1 MPTTEVRKAIL
12 KKQEIVNELKD
23 KIEKAKL
30 IVVFDFTGI
39 DANGMADFR
48 KQIRKKDAEIKVVKN
63 TILYRACNGTEL
75 YDKIDIFKGPSAV
88 ILAYED
94 IVAAAKSL
102 KEFLKEN
109 ESAKVKAGLVEGA
122 YATPEKIDELASLPS
137 REELIAQLL
146 ATMQAPITNFV
157 RVLSAV
163 PQKTV
168 MVLNAIKEE
177 KEKQG

>member
-23 KIEKAKL
+23 RIEKAKL
-30 IVVFDFTGI
+30 MVVFDFTGI
-39 DANGMADFR
+39 DANAMADFR
-48 KQIRKKDAEIKVVKN
+48 KEIRKKDAEIKVVKN

-75 YDKIDIFKGPSAV
+75 YDKIDIFKEPSAV
-88 ILAYED
+88 IFAYED

-109 ESAKVKAGLVEGA
+109 ETAKVKAGLVEGA
-122 YATPEKIDELASLPS
+122 FATPEVIDELASLPS

-163 PQKTV
+163 PQKAV